1 LKGNEIEK
9 ELYFYKLFKIK
20 QIVIKKEKRLNLKR
34 KQIERVALKFLCG
47 NAKIK
52 AKREKRSS
60 VPNQKLFRTYVVSS
74 WRGCQDDSNVDVEG
88 GVERLKGPTHA
99 ARVPQV
105 ILTLKKKNHG
115 KMTKKPL

>member
-1 LKGNEIEK
+1 LKGNQIEK

-20 QIVIKKEKRLNLKR
+20 QIVIKKKRLNLKR

-52 AKREKRSS
+52 AKKEKRSS
-60 VPNQKLFRTYVVSS
+60 VSNQRPFRTYIVSS

-105 ILTLKKKNHG
+105 ILTLKKK
-115 KMTKKPL
+115 PW